1 MDRLI
6 TTLGD
11 GTEVCLYGERALAVT
26 AERCV
31 LIADLHL
38 GKEDLF
44 RRGGISVPQG
54 PTQRDLDRLTELIA
68 LSAPERLLVLGDFVH
83 GAIFDAPW
91 LAAWQRWRSA
101 HRELSVVVV
110 AGNHDRHVEAAHVAA
125 FDVEWRRGDYR
136 LGPLLLR
143 HEPGVDSTRHVI
155 AGHLHPGL
163 RLPGIARSLPAFVLG
178 SKTTILPAFASFSG
192 CALMPRD
199 GRMVVC
205 RSGVLVEV

>member
-1 MDRLI
+1 MDRLA

-26 AERCV
+26 AERCL

-54 PTQRDLDRLTELIA
+54 PTDTDLARLTALIA

-83 GAIFDAPW
+83 GAIHDAPW

-101 HRELSVVVV
+101 HRELAVVVV
-110 AGNHDRHVEAAHVAA
+110 AGNHDRQVDATDIAA
-125 FDVEWRRGDYR
+125 FDVEWLRGDCP
-136 LGPLLLR
+136 LGKVLLR
-143 HEPGVDSTRHVI
+143 HEPGVDATRHVI

-163 RLPGIARSLPAFVLG
+163 RLPGISRSLPAFVLG
-178 SKTTILPAFASFSG
+178 STTTILPAFASFSG
-192 CALMPRD
+192 CALMQRD

-205 RSGVLVEV
+205 RAGVLVEV

>member
-1 MDRLI
+1 MDKLV
-6 TTLGD
+6 TTLAD
-11 GTEVCLYGERALAVT
+11 GTDVCLYGERALAVT
-26 AERCV
+26 VERSL

-54 PTQRDLDRLTELIA
+54 PTDNDLARLTALIA
-68 LSAPERLLVLGDFVH
+68 LGAPERLLVLGDFVH
-83 GAIFDAPW
+83 GAIHDAPW

-101 HRELSVVVV
+101 HRELAVIVV
-110 AGNHDRHVEAAHVAA
+110 AGNHDRQVDAAHIGA
-125 FDVEWRRGDYR
+125 FDVEWRRGDYP

-143 HEPGVDSTRHVI
+143 HEPGVDATRHVI

-163 RLPGIARSLPAFVLG
+163 RLPGISRSLPAFVLG
-178 SKTTILPAFASFSG
+178 SRTSILPAFASFSG

-205 RSGVLVEV
+205 RGGVLVEV

>member
-1 MDRLI
+1 MDKLV

-26 AERCV
+26 AERSL

-54 PTQRDLDRLTELIA
+54 PTDNDLARLTELIA
-68 LSAPERLLVLGDFVH
+68 LGAPERLLVLGDFVH

-101 HRELSVVVV
+101 HRELAVVVV
-110 AGNHDRHVEAAHVAA
+110 AGNHDRHVDAAHVAA
-125 FDVEWRRGDYR
+125 FDVEWLRGDYT
-136 LGPLLLR
+136 LGNVLLR
-143 HEPGVDSTRHVI
+143 HEPGIDATRHVI

-178 SKTTILPAFASFSG
+178 SRTSILPAFASFSG
-192 CALMPRD
+192 CALMPRE

-205 RSGVLVEV
+205 RGGVLVEV